1 MVVFAGREHDGEP
14 HEHAPQHEGWHPYGM
29 FAVNMLLS
37 LVVMDLVMLSM
48 IDGWG
53 DFRNNLSMF
62 YMALTMVAPLGIIVR
77 GMYRSKA
84 LKATGRDVA

>member
-62 YMALTMVAPLGIIVR
+62 YMALTMVAPWESSCEACTAAR
-77 GMYRSKA
+77 RSKRLGA
-84 LKATGRDVA
+84 M